1 MNGLSEVRLTLR
13 SQELLEELAP
23 SIRMSCSPA
32 SSAFA
37 SRWSVFRHRW
47 VTRKTLLDLDADQ
60 LRDIGISREQARAE
74 GLKPFWR
81 V

>member
-1 MNGLSEVRLTLR
+1 MNGISDVRLILR
-13 SQELLEELAP
+13 SQELQDQQAFG
-23 SIRMSCSPA
+23 IQMSSRPNLSPWGL
-32 SSAFA
+32 FVH
-37 SRWSVFRHRW
+37 RWS
-47 VTRKTLLDLDADQ
+47 TRKTLLELDADQ